1 MAAIYALLSAFSYGC
16 ADFLGGY
23 SSRKNPPAAAVAWSQ
38 AAGLAAVLIAA
49 PIMGSESVLLPDLLW
64 GIAAGISGA
73 MGVLFLFT
81 GLSRGM
87 ASIVSPLAALSGAVI
102 PVIFGLA
109 IGERP
114 PLLTWMGIAV
124 ALPSILL
131 LSLESNDGGKTERS
145 SLILGLT
152 SGFFFGGFFILISQ
166 SSETSGMWPLAA
178 ARIATVPLFA
188 AATGIMGRSLKLARG
203 TRRVTI
209 LSGVLDMAANVFYL
223 LAFRGGYLISAV
235 ILTAL
240 YPAPTVLL
248 QRAVIGERLS
258 ALRIS
263 GLVLSIAAAAL
274 IGIGG

>member
-1 MAAIYALLSAFSYGC
+1 
-16 ADFLGGY
+16 
-23 SSRKNPPAAAVAWSQ
+23 
-38 AAGLAAVLIAA
+38 
-49 PIMGSESVLLPDLLW
+49 
-64 GIAAGISGA
+64 
-73 MGVLFLFT
+73 
-81 GLSRGM
+81 
-87 ASIVSPLAALSGAVI
+87 
-102 PVIFGLA
+102 
-109 IGERP
+109 
-114 PLLTWMGIAV
+114 
-124 ALPSILL
+124 
-131 LSLESNDGGKTERS
+131 
-145 SLILGLT
+145 
-152 SGFFFGGFFILISQ
+152 
-166 SSETSGMWPLAA
+166 MWPLAA

-258 ALRIS
+258 AMRVS